1 MIEIKN
7 LGKTYHIGNISV
19 YAVKDVSFKV
29 KKGEF
34 LGLTGKSGA
43 GKSTLLYQMGLID
56 QPSHGEV
63 IIDGIQTSNLT
74 PEQRSQMRLNTL
86 GYIFQ
91 DYALLPDLTAAEN
104 IALPLIMQGTSYKIA
119 LAKAYE
125 KLQLVN
131 LQGRKDNLPSEL
143 SGGEQQRV
151 AICRAIVTNP
161 KILFADEPTAN
172 LDTEN
177 GLNILQIFTKLHKMG
192 QTIVMI
198 SHEAEYIKFVDRVI
212 TLKDGLI
219 IKS

>member
-1 MIEIKN
+1 MIEVTG
-7 LGKTYHIGNISV
+7 LAKTYHIGTIPV
-19 YAVKDVSFKV
+19 YAVKDISLKV
-29 KKGEF
+29 KPKEF

-56 QPSHGEV
+56 RPSQGEI
-63 IIDGIQTSNLT
+63 IIDGVRTSSLT
-74 PEQRSQMRLNTL
+74 SDQRSEVRLNKL

-91 DYALLPDLTAAEN
+91 DYALLPDMTALEN
-104 IALPLIMQGTSYKIA
+104 VALPLIMQGFAKSKA
-119 LAKAYE
+119 LAKARA
-125 KLQLVN
+125 KLKIVGLAD
-131 LQGRKDNLPSEL
+131 RTHNLPSEL

-151 AICRAIVTNP
+151 AICRAIVTEP

-177 GLNILQIFTKLHKMG
+177 ALNILAIFKKLNQAG

-198 SHEAEYIKFVDRVI
+198 SHEKEYIKFASRVI

-219 IKS
+219 LKT